1 MALNEAALR
10 KLGLEYQSKLSQHY
24 LALSINDIKTDLSE
38 LRTYYEKLHPEA
50 IITKQVNTRLCH
62 KMKFL
67 EYQCWANEQYSR
79 RECLEI
85 SGVPESVTDND
96 LEGKVLKLL
105 EKIDAEVHPDHIEA
119 CHWIKP
125 NARPKK
131 VITKMSRRKIRRAKK
146 KLKGLDLPSIGINS
160 AVFINDSLFQESL
173 GKM

>member
-105 EKIDAEVHPDHIEA
+105 EKIDVEVHPDHIEA
-119 CHWIKP
+119 CHWIKS
-125 NARPKK
+125 NAGPKK
-131 VITKMSRRKIRRAKK
+131 VIIKMSRRKDADKI
-146 KLKGLDLPSIGINS
+146 
-160 AVFINDSLFQESL
+160 
-173 GKM
+173 